1 MKKLISLFSQ
11 YIRNI
16 MFFLVFSAIVG
27 IILPNQKY
35 KSYIALILGFILII
49 LIIEPIFLFSS
60 QNMQDMVIKN
70 EINFGEV
77 MYTNQADDLLEAEYD
92 LIASIYTEEIN
103 KQLNEIAYEQE
114 LEIVS
119 SYIEFDQTTGQLTY
133 VELVVRDIQSTKAKD
148 NTEVTDISVEPIMVS
163 LGSSNKNVEN
173 EQIEEDPKI
182 KNLKNSISDF
192 YNLSDENIYIKY
204 YTKA

>member
-204 YTKA
+204 DTKA